1 MFKRILLPIDL
12 QEPRPNQTALDV
24 ALDFAR
30 RDGAELFIMDVLPGY
45 GMPLV
50 ASYFP
55 PSARQAALKETEQKM
70 AEFVRTHIDNGVKV
84 TQIVQEGKP
93 YDQILREAKK
103 NLVDLIVIPSQ
114 RMGSMEGFMM
124 GSTAEKVVRHAHC
137 TVIVV
142 REWPENERD

>member
-12 QEPRPNQTALDV
+12 QEPRPNHTALDV
-24 ALDFAR
+24 ALDFAN

-55 PSARQAALKETEQKM
+55 ASARQAAMKETEQKM
-70 AEFVRTHIDNGVKV
+70 AEFVRKHIDNGVKV

-137 TVIVV
+137 TVIIV
-142 REWPENERD
+142 RDWPENESD

>member
-24 ALDFAR
+24 ALDFAN
-30 RDGAELFIMDVLPGY
+30 RDGAELFVMDVLPGY

-55 PSARQAALKETEQKM
+55 PSARQAAMKETEQKM
-70 AEFVRTHIDNGVKV
+70 AEYVRNHIGGGIKVK
-84 TQIVQEGKP
+84 QIVQEGKP
-93 YDQILREAKK
+93 YDQILRQAKK
-103 NLVDLIVIPSQ
+103 NQVDLIVIPSQ

-137 TVIVV
+137 TVIIV
-142 REWPENERD
+142 RDWPENED

>member
-12 QEPRPNQTALDV
+12 QEPKPNQTALDV
-24 ALDFAR
+24 ALDFAKR
-30 RDGAELFIMDVLPGY
+30 HGAELVVMDVLPGY
-45 GMPLV
+45 GMSLV

-55 PSARQAALKETEQKM
+55 PSARQAAVKETEQKM
-70 AEFVRTHIDNGVKV
+70 AEFVRKHIDTSITVK
-84 TQIVQEGKP
+84 QIVQEGKA

-103 NLVDLIVIPSQ
+103 HFVDLIVIPSQ
-114 RMGSMEGFMM
+114 RLGSMEGFLL

-142 REWPENERD
+142 RDWPENED

>member
-24 ALDFAR
+24 ALDFAKR
-30 RDGAELFIMDVLPGY
+30 NGAELFLMDVLPGY

-55 PSARQAALKETEQKM
+55 PSARQAAMKETEQKM
-70 AEFVRTHIDNGVKV
+70 AEFVRKHVNDGIKV
-84 TQIVQEGKP
+84 NQIVQEGKP
-93 YDQILREAKK
+93 YDQILQEAKK

-114 RMGSMEGFMM
+114 RTGSMEGFLL
-124 GSTAEKVVRHAHC
+124 GSTADKVVRHAHC

-142 REWPENERD
+142 RDWPEKDRD